1 MNRRKLIILGSLVAI
16 YFLTLGVLLRYS
28 DKSVCPVIDIETV
41 NVTLG
46 SDEPVDVS
54 GSNYLRVLGK
64 RLKKGDD
71 LTISFE
77 LPDTHNMVIPA
88 FEFTT
93 DECAYEV
100 YVGDELIEQ
109 KYLDKVERKA
119 YISSGHNLISLPEN
133 ASGKNVRIV
142 LKSTSLLVGN
152 PISSISVGNRLDL
165 FKRYVFSNA
174 LPLFMG
180 LFLILYGAIFLM
192 ISLILFGWVD
202 GLKVNILESC
212 ICMDLGV
219 FLHTYYKCAGVYMSM
234 DLIKPIMYTTMAA
247 IMPLSIMLCF
257 EICKGSIYEKRH
269 TIIATYNIMFIV
281 VNMLHY
287 SGMITFNYTKWVIY
301 LFLPVC
307 FVGIVVK
314 YIKDKKKGMLDDSDV
329 FQIAGLIT
337 LSSLLFI
344 SALINMFTRYLNI
357 DSNSI
362 IIYIGGNL
370 VSIGALLFAYFQL
383 VNFYI
388 NVTGAYARTMEFES
402 LAYLAYAD
410 GLTGLYNRSKLNLQL
425 QEWESNEDNYCI
437 ISFDLNGLKMVND
450 NYGHNAGDELLKVF
464 GKALQSV
471 FEGYDAMVGRIG
483 GDEFM
488 VIMRKVGTEEVEQVL
503 RMLDAKLEVIN
514 TVKDVPWDYS
524 TSYGYGFRVECKE
537 DFIHQTYLLADQRM
551 YEAKKEH
558 HERYHIKSR

>member
-1 MNRRKLIILGSLVAI
+1 MNRKKLIILGSLVAI
-16 YFLTLGVLLRYS
+16 YFLTLGILLRYS
-28 DKSVCPVIDIETV
+28 DKSTCPVTNVNTV
-41 NVTLG
+41 SVTLG
-46 SDEPVDVS
+46 TDLTVDVS
-54 GSNYLRVLGK
+54 GSNYLRALGK
-64 RLKKGDD
+64 SLKRDED
-71 LTISFE
+71 LIVSFT
-77 LPDTHNMVIPA
+77 LPNTDNMIIPA
-88 FEFTT
+88 IEFNT

-100 YVGDELIEQ
+100 YVGDKLIEQ
-109 KYLDKVERKA
+109 KYLDEIARNT

-133 ASGKNVRIV
+133 SSGET
-142 LKSTSLLVGN
+142 LKIILRTSSLTVVN

-174 LPLFMG
+174 LPLFLG

-202 GLKVNILESC
+202 GLKINILESC

-219 FLHTYYKCAGVYMSM
+219 FLHTYYKCAGIYMSM

-257 EICKGSIYEKRH
+257 EISKGALYEKKH
-269 TIIATYNIMFIV
+269 KIVTAYNIMFVFI
-281 VNMLHY
+281 NILHY
-287 SGMITFNYTKWVIY
+287 AGMISFYYTKWVIY
-301 LFLPVC
+301 VFLVAC
-307 FVGIVVK
+307 FVGIVIK
-314 YIKDKKKGMLDDSDV
+314 YIKDKKNGLLDDGDI

-337 LSSLLFI
+337 LSSLLFA
-344 SALINMFTRYLNI
+344 SSLINMATRFLNI
-357 DSNSI
+357 DSNSV

-370 VSIGALLFAYFQL
+370 VSVGALLFAYFQL
-383 VNFYI
+383 ANFYI
-388 NVTGAYARTMEFES
+388 NVTGAYARTVEFES

-425 QEWESNEDNYCI
+425 EEWESNEENYCI

-488 VIMRKVGTEEVEQVL
+488 VIMRKVGTEEVEQAL

-524 TSYGYGFRVECKE
+524 TAYGYGFRVECKE

-558 HERYHIKSR
+558 HEKYRIKSR